1 MSARIPRLLVVED
14 DIAHGEALK
23 AALEAE
29 GYQVESASSA
39 EAALDRLL
47 VRTFALVLTDLVLG
61 EKDGL
66 TLLREGRKI
75 HPHLPFFLI
84 TGHGSV
90 ETAVHAMRDGAA
102 DYLTKP
108 IDLNELRVR
117 VGRELKNQALVQDN
131 RALHIELDSR
141 FGMEGIIGN
150 APNMKALFDLLRQ
163 AGPTQAS
170 ILLLGES
177 GTGKELFA
185 HACHQLS
192 PRRRR
197 RFVAINCAALTETL
211 IESELFG
218 HAQGAFT
225 GAQKEKEGKFQFADG
240 GTLFLDEIGDMPLGT
255 QANLLRV
262 LEEGVVTPVGSN
274 QEIAVDVR
282 IVAATNR
289 NLLERV
295 KEGAFRE
302 DLYYRLNVVSLELPP
317 LRDRMED
324 LPLLLEHFKQE
335 FCKRHGKEIGNF
347 SEDVLTRLRKY
358 AWPGNV
364 RELRNLVETMV
375 VLDSDGILGTHDL
388 PIALRDSV
396 STQPPA
402 EGGGYSLAGK
412 TLEEVEKDLILA
424 TLLQC
429 GGNRQDAARQLGM
442 GERTLYRKIKGYGR
456 HPAK

>member
-1 MSARIPRLLVVED
+1 
-14 DIAHGEALK
+14 
-23 AALEAE
+23 
-29 GYQVESASSA
+29 
-39 EAALDRLL
+39 
-47 VRTFALVLTDLVLG
+47 
-61 EKDGL
+61 
-66 TLLREGRKI
+66 
-75 HPHLPFFLI
+75 
-84 TGHGSV
+84 
-90 ETAVHAMRDGAA
+90 MRDGAA